1 MATSGSDW
9 IAAFDED
16 GNCAGANEI
25 VVDQGTG
32 YMNLVIYGDDSTTPG
47 VDEGINTGEAFSLVI
62 WDASDDAFYQ
72 YNESFYGWINNNGAP
87 MPGFNDPY
95 FAYNFMSVVVHDL
108 PLNSNWNLVCVN
120 VMLDESGPATVFSEI
135 IDDNNLVYV
144 TGFGSGGATFFDPSG
159 PGFLNT
165 LTSIDPGMGYWVKVN
180 SDDMLSTVGMPM
192 ADDYSMDLGSGWN
205 LLAYWLENSMAPSD
219 AFASLIADGN
229 LVYVTGFGEAGATFF
244 DPSGPSFLNTLTA
257 LESGMGY

>member
-1 MATSGSDW
+1 
-9 IAAFDED
+9 
-16 GNCAGANEI
+16 
-25 VVDQGTG
+25 
-32 YMNLVIYGDDSTTPG
+32 
-47 VDEGINTGEAFSLVI
+47 
-62 WDASDDAFYQ
+62 
-72 YNESFYGWINNNGAP
+72 

-95 FAYNFMSVVVHDL
+95 FVYNFMSVVVHDL

-229 LVYVTGFGEAGATFF
+229 LVYVTGFGENGATFF
-244 DPSGPSFLNTLTA
+244 DPSGPGFLNTLTA
-257 LESGMGY
+257 LESGMGYWVKVNNAVSGFQYPFYNANSGDRPFVYFPSAVLRSSGLNISSSSGS